1 MSKMLD
7 NILLDIKPELKEM
20 GSFKGKSIINDM
32 KLDSLELVQLMT
44 MIEEKL
50 KLDRTKTQ
58 VEGFTKLDLMELTR
72 KHICSHKE

>member
-7 NILLDIKPELKEM
+7 NILLDIKPELEEM

-50 KLDRTKTQ
+50 KLDISDI
-58 VEGFTKLDLMELTR
+58 EGFIDIMQEYDTLSAWIEGAL
-72 KHICSHKE
+72 

>member
-1 MSKMLD
+1 
-7 NILLDIKPELKEM
+7 M

-50 KLDRTKTQ
+50 NFDISDI
-58 VEGFTKLDLMELTR
+58 EGFIDIMQEYDTLSAWIEGAL
-72 KHICSHKE
+72 

>member
-20 GSFKGKSIINDM
+20 GSIKRKSIINDM

-50 KLDRTKTQ
+50 KLDISDI
-58 VEGFTKLDLMELTR
+58 EGFIDIMQEYDTLSAWIEGAL
-72 KHICSHKE
+72 

>member
-1 MSKMLD
+1 MSKMLE

-50 KLDRTKTQ
+50 KLDISDI
-58 VEGFTKLDLMELTR
+58 EGFIDIMQEYDTLSAWIEGAL
-72 KHICSHKE
+72 